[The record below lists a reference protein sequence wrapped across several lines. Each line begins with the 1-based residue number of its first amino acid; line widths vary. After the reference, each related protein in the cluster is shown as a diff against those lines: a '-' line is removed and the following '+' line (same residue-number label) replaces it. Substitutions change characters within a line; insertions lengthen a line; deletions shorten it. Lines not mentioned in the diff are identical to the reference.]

1 MKDKVQIDTGRDIL
15 TVESYSTRGT
25 TIVTAYVNGISIR
38 CGSLHLAR
46 VADAFADTVVAACAI
61 RVDSSWL
68 KKQIEE
74 FISNSTH

>member
-15 TVESYSTRGT
+15 TLEANVTLNAK
-25 TIVTAYVNGISIR
+25 IVTAYVNGISIR
-38 CGSLHLAR
+38 SGSLQLAR
-46 VADAFADTVVAACAI
+46 VADAFADTVVAACAL

-74 FISNSTH
+74 FINNSMQ

>member
-15 TVESYSTRGT
+15 TLEANVTLNAK
-25 TIVTAYVNGISIR
+25 IVTAYVNGISIR
-38 CGSLHLAR
+38 SGSLQLSR
-46 VADAFADTVVAACAI
+46 VADAFADTVVAACAL

-74 FISNSTH
+74 FINNSMQ

>member
-15 TVESYSTRGT
+15 TLEANVTLNAKF
-25 TIVTAYVNGISIR
+25 VTAYVNGISIR
-38 CGSLHLAR
+38 SGSLQLSR
-46 VADAFADTVVAACAI
+46 VADAFADTVVAACAL

-74 FISNSTH
+74 FINNSIQ